1 MYFKIFFNEICNCR
15 KLQGNAI
22 EKLKA
27 RETLTQSGQIELK
40 LKLDKHIKQ
49 NHPDLD
55 NPMKIQIDTNFDGD
69 DLADLISKKINEPK
83 EMLKLVSAGA
93 VIKTNTK
100 LSELKPGQTV
110 MVLTVDHNSE
120 AVKVVNEQRRILNTA
135 KEDAELLSSKDEMT
149 LSDQNGKQVD
159 LPKAERQ
166 AIILAMSLHE
176 KVHLKCSMA
185 GQKILEN

>member
-1 MYFKIFFNEICNCR
+1 MKMYYYYFR

-49 NHPDLD
+49 NHPNLE

-69 DLADLISKKINEPK
+69 DLAEMISKKVETPK

-100 LSELKPGQTV
+100 LSDLKPGQTV

-120 AVKVVNEQRRILNTA
+120 AVKIGKRSINIYAFKRYD
-135 KEDAELLSSKDEMT
+135 KFSSF
-149 LSDQNGKQVD
+149 
-159 LPKAERQ
+159 
-166 AIILAMSLHE
+166 
-176 KVHLKCSMA
+176 
-185 GQKILEN
+185 KIFPHFFL

>member
-1 MYFKIFFNEICNCR
+1 MKKKNQFHRIFFNEIGYYYFR

-49 NHPDLD
+49 NHPNLE

-69 DLADLISKKINEPK
+69 DLAEMISKKVETPK

-100 LSELKPGQTV
+100 LSDLKPGQTV
-110 MVLTVDHNSE
+110 MVLTVDNNSE
-120 AVKVVNEQRRILNTA
+120 AVKIGKRSIYMPLKNITSS
-135 KEDAELLSSKDEMT
+135 LLLKFF
-149 LSDQNGKQVD
+149 
-159 LPKAERQ
+159 
-166 AIILAMSLHE
+166 SLF
-176 KVHLKCSMA
+176 L
-185 GQKILEN
+185 

>member
-1 MYFKIFFNEICNCR
+1 MICVFVSLKTGNLANQLFLSIFQCTGNKKNFNEICNICR

-40 LKLDKHIKQ
+40 LKLDKNIKQ
-49 NHPDLD
+49 NHPDLE

-69 DLADLISKKINEPK
+69 DLVELISKKIQEPK

-120 AVKVVNEQRRILNTA
+120 AVKI
-135 KEDAELLSSKDEMT
+135 
-149 LSDQNGKQVD
+149 GK
-159 LPKAERQ
+159 KYA
-166 AIILAMSLHE
+166 
-176 KVHLKCSMA
+176 LK
-185 GQKILEN
+185 K